1 MKQILSL
8 ALAGV
13 MMLSLAACGG
23 APAATSEPPA
33 GESTSPA
40 VSAPVEESAAPE
52 QITITSLNASKEE
65 VELEV
70 PYDPQRIA
78 ILDMA
83 SLDILDALGV
93 AEGRVV
99 GSAGTSLDYLQQY
112 VTDESISN
120 LGTIKEADL
129 EAVMAC
135 EPDVIFIGGRLSKSY
150 DALSEIAPVVYL
162 ATDTAALITLM
173 PALMRRYQL
182 SRQDMEAIINTPRA
196 AGEFLMPYFYG
207 ARNEQAYLL
216 CLDAKGKALACDRIG
231 EGALNSVGL
240 DSRAAVECV
249 LRHRASLAVLA
260 HNHTSGVAAPSRED
274 VSATLE
280 LERVL
285 SAVGVEL
292 FDHILVADEDFVSFR
307 ESGLGPW
314 KLF

>member
-1 MKQILSL
+1 MGIHDGHRERMKRRFLEHGADVFDDHQLLELLLFFSKPQGDVNPL
-8 ALAGV
+8 AHQLMDRFG
-13 MMLSLAACGG
+13 SLAAVFD
-23 APAATSEPPA
+23 ADPAELTRVKGV
-33 GESTSPA
+33 GEH
-40 VSAPVEESAAPE
+40 
-52 QITITSLNASKEE
+52 
-65 VELEV
+65 
-70 PYDPQRIA
+70 
-78 ILDMA
+78 
-83 SLDILDALGV
+83 
-93 AEGRVV
+93 
-99 GSAGTSLDYLQQY
+99 
-112 VTDESISN
+112 
-120 LGTIKEADL
+120 
-129 EAVMAC
+129 
-135 EPDVIFIGGRLSKSY
+135 
-150 DALSEIAPVVYL
+150 
-162 ATDTAALITLM
+162 TAALITLM

-292 FDHILVADEDFVSFR
+292 FDHILGADEDFVSFR